1 MPVPITLVHKLK
13 AWDAGVEPSVTTW
26 GDVKTYA
33 ASETGVPEADLRLLF
48 RGRER
53 PDDEPLAVAG
63 VQGLEKIAIAE
74 RMRPNRAPDPRLAA
88 SPRSRPLTSLGEDE
102 DESDDEE
109 EDDEASPSPAPAP
122 RAPTTPADRL
132 AAVASSLDAL
142 DADAAPLLAAST
154 SRRAPTWPPDALKTA
169 VWVSEFA
176 TQALLSLDAIT
187 PPDDASDEGRQAF
200 RVARKALIN
209 RAVALGEAMDRVK
222 GQLK

>member
-1 MPVPITLVHKLK
+1 MAVPITLVYKLK

-33 ASETGVPEADLRLLF
+33 ASETGVPEADIRLLF

-63 VQGLEKIAIAE
+63 VQGGEKVSIAE
-74 RMRPNRAPDPRLAA
+74 RMRPDRASDPSLAA
-88 SPRSRPLTSLGEDE
+88 SPRLRPLTSLGEDE
-102 DESDDEE
+102 DDAEE
-109 EDDEASPSPAPAP
+109 EEDEASPSPAPPPP
-122 RAPTTPADRL
+122 RAPTTPADWL
-132 AAVASSLDAL
+132 AAVASSLDTL

-154 SRRAPTWPPDALKTA
+154 SRSRAPTWPPDALKTA
-169 VWVSEFA
+169 VRVSEFA
-176 TQALLSLDAIT
+176 TQALLSLDAIAA
-187 PPDDASDEGRQAF
+187 PDDASDEDRQTL
-200 RVARKALIN
+200 RMARKAFIN